1 MNYLKLRNCN
11 IDSLDFCLFFGLYS
25 ILSVLYRYMCIVH
38 NNTFEKMIII
48 LRVILVEYEEHK
60 IKYELFCV
68 YCERF
73 SRVTKIINRI
83 SHKYNYITFDTLEM
97 IRKGF
102 FSPDYSNCFS
112 AGFLCHTGLL
122 GMPSFQKKCSFFE
135 HCSKGL

>member
-1 MNYLKLRNCN
+1 MITPLKKLTT
-11 IDSLDFCLFFGLYS
+11 IF
-25 ILSVLYRYMCIVH
+25 
-38 NNTFEKMIII
+38 
-48 LRVILVEYEEHK
+48 RVILVEYEEHK

-112 AGFLCHTGLL
+112 AGFLCHTGL
-122 GMPSFQKKCSFFE
+122 ST
-135 HCSKGL
+135 